1 MTANMT
7 KTKCELGPQYSK
19 KEHGPKIKK
28 PTKKQTPAQ
37 KEHAAKRLAKE
48 KELVDKKAHTIKR
61 ERGNAQEHPAVL
73 SEPASYRWS
82 EGPHGMSAALSKN

>member
-1 MTANMT
+1 MIAPMTN
-7 KTKCELGPQYSK
+7 TKCELGHQYSK
-19 KEHGPKIKK
+19 KEHGPQIKA

-37 KEHAAKRLAKE
+37 KEHMAKRLAKE

-61 ERGNAQEHPAVL
+61 EKGNAQEHPTL
-73 SEPASYRWS
+73 LS